1 MTTEPNQPQAD
12 NGAEE
17 STKKHHRWQRTG
29 MIARCF
35 GCWIRMSVRNP
46 DNIPVY
52 LTAIFTAFLVLF
64 AYYAWDEATRGT
76 KAIQGQLEILKDG
89 QRPWVGAPTE
99 IKTSVAP
106 GGKVT
111 FIQIFRNVGHTP
123 TKGFYIDG
131 KIISWKTDWYSEVVM
146 MCKTAIEVVTN
157 GNQKRISPFTS
168 IPGNDWP
175 LDVVS
180 MPSLLGKSFTIESLK
195 QIGTPVIIGCVL
207 YGSPFDTIIHKTG
220 YIARIDVD
228 GNNASIG
235 SIYAVDAD

>member
-1 MTTEPNQPQAD
+1 VK
-12 NGAEE
+12 G
-17 STKKHHRWQRTG
+17 
-29 MIARCF
+29 
-35 GCWIRMSVRNP
+35 
-46 DNIPVY
+46 IPH
-52 LTAIFTAFLVLF
+52 F

-111 FIQIFRNVGHTP
+111 FIQIFRNVGHAP

-157 GNQKRISPFTS
+157 SNQKRISPFTS